1 MIITLLLKKYY
12 RMKKLLIAT
21 LAVLLFACS
30 QPQKSETT
38 IVTPEPFSTPEM
50 DARVDAIMATMTL
63 KEKIAQIQG
72 IRPTELLLDGKLSLE
87 LCHKMIPNGIG
98 HICQFSSSFTMEPEE
113 LRDFVREVQ
122 HYLMTET
129 RLKIPAVFHEE
140 AITGFST
147 KGATTFPQ
155 QIGIACSWN
164 PEMATRNSLSTR
176 KNMKAVGANYALS
189 PMLDVIR
196 TAHWPRIEE
205 SYGEDPY
212 LTSTMGVAFIKG
224 LQGDDFSTGI
234 AATTKHFAGYGANT
248 SNEKDFFEDYLMPH
262 EAVIKTANVKS
273 VMPSYAEYKGVAD
286 VANAE
291 LLNEILRGKLGFDGI
306 TVSDYHAI
314 DHVYGKYEQASSY
327 KEAGVMALKAGN
339 DIEFP
344 FPKTYEFLPEALE
357 EGIITMDVID
367 TAVKRSLTMKVK
379 LGLMD
384 NPVFGVDGDL
394 DFDPPANRKLAYDA
408 ACQSIVLLKNNG
420 ILPLNVDAI
429 NDIALVG
436 PNSDNVFCLLGDYTY
451 QSMITYFWGQCF
463 DPNSPK
469 IVSVIEGL
477 ESRVGDKV
485 NIYNERGCDWTE
497 PLGTVID
504 TSKYGDGELGTAKKT
519 ILSRV
524 AQPDLEKALSISNKS
539 DVIIAVMG
547 ENTYLCGENR
557 EREGIRL
564 PGQQELFVE
573 KLIETGKPVVLVI
586 TGGRQQLVDK
596 FEDKCAAII
605 QAWFPGEEAG
615 NALADILIGNV
626 NPTAKLC
633 VSYPKDESE
642 VEMNYQHGYK
652 EVQPQYPFGYGLS
665 YTTYAYSDFSMP
677 AQAKLSEGNFSVS
690 CAVENTGSVD
700 GAEIVQLY
708 VSPVDESSTMD
719 AIQLK
724 GFKRVD
730 LKAGEKKSITFEVDP
745 QQLMQYLDE
754 NWKVEAGKY
763 EFKIG
768 ASSVDIPL
776 SGSIE
781 LQGEDL
787 LLEER
792 NVFFSVAEINQ

>member
-1 MIITLLLKKYY
+1 MRQLTFIILT
-12 RMKKLLIAT
+12 
-21 LAVLLFACS
+21 VLLFSCNKK
-30 QPQKSETT
+30 QPETLA
-38 IVTPEPFSTPEM
+38 IVSPKPFSTPQI
-50 DARVDAIMATMTL
+50 DARVDAIMADMTL
-63 KEKIAQIQG
+63 TEKIAQIQG
-72 IRPTELLLDGKLSLE
+72 IRPTELMEDGKLSFE
-87 LCHKMIPNGIG
+87 KCREKIPNGIG
-98 HICQFSSSFTMEPEE
+98 HMCQFSSSFTMEPEE

-122 HYLMTET
+122 SYLMTET

-164 PEMATRNSLSTR
+164 PEMATRNALSTR

-212 LTSTMGVAFIKG
+212 LTSAMGVAFIKG
-224 LQGDDFSTGI
+224 LQGNDFKTGI
-234 AATTKHFAGYGANT
+234 AATTKHFAGYGAKTANK
-248 SNEKDFFEDYLMPH
+248 KDFFEDYLMPH
-262 EAVIKTANVKS
+262 EAAFNLAGVKS
-273 VMPSYAEYKGVAD
+273 VMPSYAAYNGVAD
-286 VANAE
+286 VANPE
-291 LLNEILRGKLGFDGI
+291 LLTEILRNKLGFDGL
-306 TVSDYHAI
+306 TVSDYHSI
-314 DHVYGKYEQASSY
+314 DHVHGKYGQASSY
-327 KEAGVMALKAGN
+327 KEAGVIALKAGN
-339 DIEFP
+339 DLEFP
-344 FPKTYEFLPEALE
+344 VPKTYEFLPEALE
-357 EGIITMDVID
+357 EGLITMDVID
-367 TAVKRSLTMKVK
+367 AAVKRSLIMKVK
-379 LGLMD
+379 LGLLD
-384 NPVFGVDGDL
+384 NPVFGIDGDL
-394 DFDPPANRKLAYDA
+394 DFDPPANRRLAYDA

-420 ILPLNVDAI
+420 ILPLKDNEV
-429 NDIALVG
+429 NDIALLG

-451 QSMITYFWGQCF
+451 QSMITYFWGQTF

-469 IVSVIEGL
+469 IVTVLEGL
-477 ESRVGDKV
+477 KNRFGDKV
-485 NIYNERGCDWTE
+485 NIHNERGCDWTE
-497 PLGTVID
+497 PIGTVID
-504 TSKYGDGELGTAKKT
+504 PNKYGESELGIAKKN

-524 AQPDLEKALSISNKS
+524 AQPNLENALSIAQKS

-564 PGQQELFVE
+564 PGEQELFVE

-626 NPTAKLC
+626 NPTAKLS

-642 VEMNYQHGYK
+642 KELNYQDGYK
-652 EVQPQYPFGYGLS
+652 DVKPQYPFGYGLS

-677 AQAKLSEGNFSVS
+677 AKANLSEEYFTIS
-690 CAVENTGSVD
+690 CAVENTGAVD
-700 GAEIVQLY
+700 GTEIVQLY
-708 VSPVDESSTMD
+708 VSPVDESSTMH

-730 LKAGEKKSITFEVDP
+730 LKAGEKKSITFEVSP
-745 QQLMQYLDE
+745 QQLVQYLND
-754 NWKVEAGKY
+754 NWKVEAGNY

-768 ASSVDIPL
+768 ASSMDLPL
-776 SGSIE
+776 RGTIN
-781 LQGEDL
+781 LLGEDVH
-787 LLEER
+787 LERR
-792 NVFFSVAEINQ
+792 NVFFSKASIK

>member
-1 MIITLLLKKYY
+1 MKNSLIILL
-12 RMKKLLIAT
+12 AA
-21 LAVLLFACS
+21 LAFSCS
-30 QPQKSETT
+30 QPEKTEDFS
-38 IVTPEPFSTPEM
+38 VTPEPFSTPEIA
-50 DARVDAIMATMTL
+50 ARVEAIMAEMSL

-72 IRPTELLLDGKLSLE
+72 IRPTELLEDGKLSLDS
-87 LCHKMIPNGIG
+87 CHKKIPNGIG
-98 HICQFSSSFTMEPEE
+98 HMCQFSSSFTMEPEE

-164 PEMATRNSLSTR
+164 PEMATRNALSTR
-176 KNMKAVGANYALS
+176 NNMKAVGANYALS

-224 LQGDDFSTGI
+224 LQGDDFKSGI

-262 EAVIKTANVKS
+262 EAAIKAANVKS
-273 VMPSYAEYKGVAD
+273 VMPSYAAYKGVPD

-291 LLNEILRGKLGFDGI
+291 LLNGILRGKLGFDGI
-306 TVSDYHAI
+306 TVSDYHSI
-314 DHVYGKYEQASSY
+314 DHVYGKWEQASSY

-339 DIEFP
+339 DLEFP
-344 FPKTYEFLPEALE
+344 LPNTYEFLPEALE
-357 EGIITMDVID
+357 EGLITMEVID
-367 TAVKRSLTMKVK
+367 AVVKRSLIMKVK
-379 LGLMD
+379 LGLLD
-384 NPVFGVDGDL
+384 NPVFGVEGDL
-394 DFDPPANRKLAYDA
+394 DFDPPANRKLAYEA
-408 ACQSIVLLKNNG
+408 ACQSIVLLENNG
-420 ILPLNVDAI
+420 ILPLKVDEI
-429 NDIALVG
+429 KDIALVG

-451 QSMITYFWGQCF
+451 QSMITYFWGKIF
-463 DPNSPK
+463 DPESPR
-469 IVSVIEGL
+469 IVTIIDGL
-477 ESRVGDKV
+477 KNKLGNKAT
-485 NIYNERGCDWTE
+485 IHNERGCDWTE
-497 PLGTVID
+497 PLGTLID
-504 TSKYGDGELGTAKKT
+504 PNSYGGGELGTAKKN

-524 AQPDLEKALSISNKS
+524 AQPDFEKALSIAKES
-539 DVIIAVMG
+539 DVIIAAVG

-564 PGQQELFVE
+564 PGEQELFVQ
-573 KLIETGKPVVLVI
+573 KLIETGKPVILVI

-596 FEDKCAAII
+596 FSGQCAAII

-615 NALADILIGNV
+615 NALADILLGNV

-652 EVQPQYPFGYGLS
+652 EAQPQYPFGFGLS
-665 YTTYAYSDFSMP
+665 YTTYAYSDFHMP
-677 AQAKLSEGNFSVS
+677 TAANINDASFSIS
-690 CAVENTGSVD
+690 CVLENTGQVD

-708 VSPVDESSTMD
+708 VSPVDESSSMD

-724 GFKRVD
+724 GFKRVN
-730 LKAGEKKSITFEVDP
+730 LKAGEKKAVTFEVSP
-745 QQLMQYLDE
+745 QQLMQYLGE

-776 SGSIE
+776 SGIIE
-781 LQGEDL
+781 LQGEDMV
-787 LLEER
+787 LEGR
-792 NVFFSVAEINQ
+792 NVFFSKSKVIDE

>member
-1 MIITLLLKKYY
+1 
-12 RMKKLLIAT
+12 MKKLLIA
-21 LAVLLFACS
+21 LIAVLSFSCS
-30 QPQKSETT
+30 NTPTSE
-38 IVTPEPFSTPEM
+38 VLMETPEPFSTPEI
-50 DARVDAIMATMTL
+50 DARVEALMATMTL
-63 KEKIAQIQG
+63 EEKIAQIQG
-72 IRPTELLLDGKLSLE
+72 IRPTELLVNGKLSTE
-87 LCHKMIPNGIG
+87 LCKEKIPYGIG
-98 HICQFSSSFTMEPEE
+98 HMCQFSSSFTMEPEE

-155 QIGIACSWN
+155 QIGVACSWN
-164 PEMATRNSLSTR
+164 PEMATRNSFSTR

-224 LQGDDFSTGI
+224 LQGDDFTSGI

-248 SNEKDFFEDYLMPH
+248 TNEKDFFEDYLMPH
-262 EAVIKTANVKS
+262 EAVIKAANVKS
-273 VMPSYAEYKGVAD
+273 VMPSYAAYKGVAD

-291 LLNEILRGKLGFDGI
+291 LLNEILRGKLGFDGLA
-306 TVSDYHAI
+306 VSDYHSI
-314 DHVYGKYEQASSY
+314 DHVYGKWEQAASY

-339 DIEFP
+339 DLEFP
-344 FPKTYEFLPEALE
+344 LPKTYEYLPEALE
-357 EGIITMDVID
+357 EGLITMDVID
-367 TAVKRSLTMKVK
+367 TAVKRSLIMKVK

-420 ILPLNVDAI
+420 ILPLKMDAI
-429 NDIALVG
+429 KDVALLG

-469 IVSVIEGL
+469 IISVIEGL
-477 ESRVGDKV
+477 ENVIGDKV
-485 NIYNERGCDWTE
+485 NIHNERGCDWTE

-524 AQPDLEKALSISNKS
+524 AQPDLKRALDFANNS
-539 DVIIAVMG
+539 DVVIAVMG

-564 PGQQELFVE
+564 PGDQELFVE
-573 KLIETGKPVVLVI
+573 KLIETGKPVILVI

-615 NALADILIGNV
+615 HALADILVGNV

-642 VEMNYQHGYK
+642 VELNYQHGYK
-652 EVQPQYPFGYGLS
+652 EVKPQYPFGYGLS
-665 YTTYAYSDFSMP
+665 YTTYAYTDFSMP
-677 AQAKLSEGNFSVS
+677 SQAKLSDAYFTIS
-690 CAVENTGSVD
+690 CAVENTGAVD

-708 VSPVDESSTMD
+708 VSPVDASSTMD

-730 LKAGEKKSITFEVDP
+730 LKAGEKKSITFEVSP
-745 QQLMQYLDE
+745 QQLMQYLGD

-763 EFKIG
+763 AFKIG
-768 ASSVDIPL
+768 ASSVDLPL
-776 SGSIE
+776 GGIID

-787 LLEER
+787 ALEGR
-792 NVFFSVAEINQ
+792 NVFFSKASIQ

>member
-1 MIITLLLKKYY
+1 MKQILFILLTV
-12 RMKKLLIAT
+12 M
-21 LAVLLFACS
+21 LFSCTQS
-30 QPQKSETT
+30 QQIEST
-38 IVTPEPFSTPEM
+38 IVKPEPFSTPQI
-50 DARVDAIMATMTL
+50 DARVDEIMSTMTL

-72 IRPTELLLDGKLSLE
+72 IRPTELLEDGKLSLDSC
-87 LCHKMIPNGIG
+87 LKKIPNGIG
-98 HICQFSSSFTMEPEE
+98 HMCQFSSSFTMEPEE

-155 QIGIACSWN
+155 QIGVACSWN
-164 PEMATRNSLSTR
+164 PEMATRNALSTR

-189 PMLDVIR
+189 PMMDVIR

-224 LQGDDFSTGI
+224 LQGDDFIAGI
-234 AATTKHFAGYGANT
+234 AATTKHFAGYGAKT
-248 SNEKDFFEDYLMPH
+248 TNEKDFFEDYLMPH
-262 EAVIKTANVKS
+262 EAVIKAANVKS
-273 VMPSYAEYKGVAD
+273 VMPSYAAYNGVAD
-286 VANAE
+286 VANHE
-291 LLNEILRGKLGFDGI
+291 LLTDILRGKLGFDGI
-306 TVSDYHAI
+306 TVSDYHSI
-314 DHVYGKYEQASSY
+314 DHVHGKWGQADSY

-339 DIEFP
+339 DLEFP
-344 FPKTYEFLPEALE
+344 LPKTYEFLPEALE
-357 EGIITMDVID
+357 ESLITMDVID
-367 TAVKRSLTMKVK
+367 AAVKRSLIMKVK
-379 LGLMD
+379 LGLLD
-384 NPVFGVDGDL
+384 NPVFGVEGDL

-420 ILPLNVDAI
+420 VLPLKVDEI
-429 NDIALVG
+429 KDIALVG

-451 QSMITYFWGQCF
+451 QSMITYFWGQTF

-469 IVSVIEGL
+469 IVTIIEGL
-477 ESRVGDKV
+477 ENKLGDKV
-485 NIYNERGCDWTE
+485 NIHNERGCDWTE
-497 PLGTVID
+497 PLGTIID
-504 TSKYGDGELGTAKKT
+504 PNSYGGGELGTAKKN

-524 AQPDLEKALSISNKS
+524 AQPDLEKALSIAKKS
-539 DVIIAVMG
+539 DVIIAAVG

-564 PGQQELFVE
+564 PGEQELFVE
-573 KLIETGKPVVLVI
+573 KLIETGKPVILII

-633 VSYPKDESE
+633 ASYPKDEDAQE
-642 VEMNYQHGYK
+642 LNYQHGYK
-652 EVQPQYPFGYGLS
+652 AVQPQYPFGFGLS

-677 AQAKLSEGNFSVS
+677 TKANINDAFFSIS
-690 CAVENTGSVD
+690 CAVENTGVVD

-708 VSPVDESSTMD
+708 VSPVDEASTMD

-730 LKAGEKKSITFEVDP
+730 LKAGEKKTVVFEVSP
-745 QQLMQYLDE
+745 KQLMQYLGE
-754 NWKVEAGKY
+754 SWKVEAGKY

-768 ASSVDIPL
+768 ASSVNIPL
-776 SGSIE
+776 KGIIE

-787 LLEER
+787 KLEAR
-792 NVFFSVAEINQ
+792 NVFFSESRITDK

>member
-1 MIITLLLKKYY
+1 MNTTTKFINLRSIFIGSLCLVFLYS
-12 RMKKLLIAT
+12 
-21 LAVLLFACS
+21 CS
-30 QPQKSETT
+30 QPKSKDMV
-38 IVTPEPFSTPEM
+38 IVTQEPFSTPKLNS
-50 DARVDAIMATMTL
+50 RVDSIMSTMTIE
-63 KEKIAQIQG
+63 EKIAQIQG
-72 IRPTELLLDGKLSLE
+72 IRPTELLVDGKLSLE
-87 LCHKMIPNGIG
+87 KCREKLPHGIG

-113 LRDFVREVQ
+113 LREFVREIQ
-122 HYLMTET
+122 KYLMTET
-129 RLKIPAVFHEE
+129 RQKIPAVFHEE

-155 QIGIACSWN
+155 QIGVACSWN
-164 PEMATRNSLSTR
+164 PEMATRNALSTR

-224 LQGDDFSTGI
+224 LQGDDVSEGI
-234 AATTKHFAGYGANT
+234 AATTKHFAGYGADT
-248 SNEKDFFEDYLMPH
+248 TNEKDFFEDYLMPH
-262 EAVIKTANVKS
+262 DAVIKQANVKS
-273 VMPSYAEYKGVAD
+273 VMPSYAAYKGVAD
-286 VANAE
+286 VANKE
-291 LLNEILRGKLGFDGI
+291 LLTDILRGKLGFDGI

-314 DHVYGKYEQASSY
+314 DHVFDKYVQASSL

-339 DIEFP
+339 DLEFP
-344 FPKTYEFLPEALE
+344 LPNAYEFLPEAIADSLVSP
-357 EGIITMDVID
+357 DVID
-367 TAVKRSLTMKVK
+367 AVVKRSLIMKVK
-379 LGLMD
+379 LGLLD
-384 NPVFGVDGDL
+384 NPEFGKEGAL
-394 DFDPPANRKLAYDA
+394 DFDPPENRKLAYEA
-408 ACQSIVLLKNNG
+408 ACQSIVLLKNDG
-420 ILPLNVDAI
+420 ILPLKVDELKQV
-429 NDIALVG
+429 ALLG

-451 QSMITYFWGQCF
+451 QSMITYFWGQTF

-469 IVSVIEGL
+469 IVTVLEGL
-477 ESRVGDKV
+477 QNKIGDKI
-485 NIYNERGCDWTE
+485 NIQNERGCDWTE

-504 TSKYGDGELGTAKKT
+504 PDSYGDDELGTAKKN

-524 AQPDLEKALSISNKS
+524 AQPNLEKALSIAQNSE
-539 DVIIAVMG
+539 VIIAVMG

-564 PGQQELFVE
+564 PGEQELFVE

-626 NPTAKLC
+626 NPTAKLS
-633 VSYPKDESE
+633 VSYPKDDSKQEL
-642 VEMNYQHGYK
+642 NYQHGYK
-652 EVQPQYPFGYGLS
+652 DVQPQYPFGYGLS
-665 YTTYAYSDFSMP
+665 YTNYMYSDFKMP
-677 AQAKLSEGNFSVS
+677 SEIDVNANHFSVT
-690 CAVENTGSVD
+690 CTIENTGDRD

-708 VSPVDESSTMD
+708 VSPVNTNSTMD

-730 LKAGEKKSITFEVDP
+730 LKAGEQKTIDFKVSP
-745 QQLMQYLDE
+745 KQLMQYLDDH
-754 NWKVEAGKY
+754 WVVKPGKY

-768 ASSVDIPL
+768 KSSVDIPL
-776 SGSIE
+776 KGIIE
-781 LQGEDL
+781 FHGEDVTM
-787 LLEER
+787 EHR
-792 NVFFSVAEINQ
+792 TVFFSESQIK